1 MEEKKGRK
9 EYIENEITKEIDR
22 WTKRS
27 NLEIE
32 LELEASFHS
41 LSRKYFHLNSVTQ
54 INRKPS
60 KARTWCFP
68 KL

>member
-32 LELEASFHS
+32 LELEKRVFIH
-41 LSRKYFHLNSVTQ
+41 
-54 INRKPS
+54 
-60 KARTWCFP
+60 
-68 KL
+68 